1 MEIREFVD
9 EDWSRVWPIVREVVR
24 AGDTYTY
31 PPSLGE
37 DEARE
42 VWVLDPPGRTVVAV
56 EGGDVVGTARM
67 GPNKPGPGSHLANA
81 SYMVPSAAR
90 GEGVGRALCEHSLDW
105 ARRCGYAGMVFNAV
119 VESNAG
125 AVALYERLGFSVV
138 GTVPGAFEHP
148 RHGRVGLHVM
158 HCPL

>member
-1 MEIREFVD
+1 MEIREFVE
-9 EDWSRVWPIVREVVR
+9 EDWPLVWPVVREVVR

-31 PPSLGE
+31 PPSMGA

-56 EGGDVVGTARM
+56 EDGDVLGTARM

-81 SYMVPSAAR
+81 SYMVASAAR
-90 GEGVGRALCEHSLDW
+90 GKGVGKALCQHSLDW
-105 ARRCGYAGMVFNAV
+105 AAGSGYAGMVFNAV
-119 VESNAG
+119 VESNTG
-125 AVALYERLGFSVV
+125 AVALYERLGFSIV

-148 RHGRVGLHVM
+148 RLGRVGLHVM